1 MITNTKNTKYLLLD
15 FNQKLNHSS
24 ETAMEICFDNIKL
37 EEAEGEK
44 LLGVIIDSNLSWNLQ
59 IDYLMKKN
67 LNSRICLLKR
77 AKACLTFARRKMS
90 HIALK
95 MPILEYCCT
104 VRGNCTA
111 DKSSENSVKCV
122 QGLSFSIFISF
133 HKNKVFTVTFGTKKN
148 QSKRANIGCEIEK
161 SCVWVRCLPV

>member
-90 HIALK
+90 HIAPK

-104 VRGNCTA
+104 VQGNFTA
-111 DKSSENSVKCV
+111 DNLQRVLRTQLRVPCTFRGYVSRF
-122 QGLSFSIFISF
+122 LFFSIKIRFYCNLSNKKKISQKEQIF
-133 HKNKVFTVTFGTKKN
+133 V
-148 QSKRANIGCEIEK
+148 EK
-161 SCVWVRCLPV
+161 